1 MHYVLDIQMLFYRY
15 LPCFALTSVD
25 TCVSCHF
32 YNNKLR
38 EGGPLQINIKK
49 TVTTTFRHK
58 FTLTALYLKKKVTSY
73 IEKHIYIIERIY
85 RINFN
90 SPT

>member
-58 FTLTALYLKKKVTSY
+58 FTLTALYLKKSNQLHRKTY
-73 IEKHIYIIERIY
+73 LYNRK
-85 RINFN
+85 NL
-90 SPT
+90 